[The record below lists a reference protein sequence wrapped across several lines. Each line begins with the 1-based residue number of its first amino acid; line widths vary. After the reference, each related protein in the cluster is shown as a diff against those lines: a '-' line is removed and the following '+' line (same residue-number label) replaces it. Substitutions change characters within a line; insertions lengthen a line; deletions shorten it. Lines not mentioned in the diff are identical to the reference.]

1 MENLLSFQEELA
13 NKYKYKKLDN
23 ELSIEVRELYKN
35 NLPPNLPLEGN
46 KDFPIRSTKGTLIS
60 KGYERIVIGDYG
72 AFIEFAEEQAE
83 KNNYKI
89 KKGQEY
95 RIYDPKY
102 SSNVKYNWLT
112 AKDESDIKIYQQKK
126 TVTYADYKAGMYY
139 VSPFEILT

>member
-13 NKYKYKKLDN
+13 NQYKYKKLKDN
-23 ELSIEVRELYKN
+23 LSIEVRELYKK
-35 NLPPNLPLEGN
+35 NLPPNLPPEGK
-46 KDFPIRSTKGTLIS
+46 KDFLIYSLKGTLIS

-72 AFIEFAEEQAE
+72 AFIEFTEEQAE

-112 AKDESDIKIYQQKK
+112 AKDESNIKIYQQKK
-126 TVTYADYKAGMYY
+126 TVTYADYKAGMFY
-139 VSPFEILT
+139 VSPFEILI